1 MSDFFIKDKMNLL
14 TQLQFDA
21 LDKVV
26 KMFGRTTK
34 SIFNPQITPKAIGL
48 PSAWTNISFTQAHM
62 TRTRFGHG
70 RPWRGEDTMVSLEDN
85 MTKPSTTTETSTKI
99 LPRPKNTREKH
110 QRWNVAW
117 KWKRVQFLKVFKEK
131 CRVRGYYNIILSTYD
146 STSSR
151 NCTSQVTKGKI
162 EFETIGIDGS
172 LVGKM
177 VEMFNDET
185 NIWYISKL
193 LCYNHCKEG
202 DYS

>member
-85 MTKPSTTTETSTKI
+85 MTKPSTTTETSTKYI
-99 LPRPKNTREKH
+99 AKTK
-110 QRWNVAW
+110 
-117 KWKRVQFLKVFKEK
+117 K
-131 CRVRGYYNIILSTYD
+131 Y
-146 STSSR
+146 
-151 NCTSQVTKGKI
+151 KGK
-162 EFETIGIDGS
+162 TPTMKCC
-172 LVGKM
+172 LKM
-177 VEMFNDET
+177 KAST
-185 NIWYISKL
+185 ISK
-193 LCYNHCKEG
+193 G
-202 DYS
+202 F